1 MTNVTSLSFDR
12 GGQCDSRRLH
22 LREIVADVDAPLET
36 VGQDLRAAR
45 QRKGEDLAS
54 VSRGLKI
61 QKDHLNALEESQ
73 FDLLPGRAYALGFLR
88 SYARY
93 LGLNATELVER
104 YKTEIAGFEEPE
116 ENEVYAACDVEAKY
130 PQGSIVFVA
139 LLLIA
144 IAYGGYYL
152 QASAN
157 QMLSER
163 ETEIPD
169 RLEAVVAEPVER
181 APAVQ
186 VASVVPAAAT
196 QPLSPEPAASEPGR
210 AEVATAETVSAGES
224 LSAEL
229 PVGQVYGTRN
239 LNSRLSLRIH
249 EATRVRVV
257 GADDTLFI
265 NRTLSRG
272 DVYQTPNV
280 EGMTLSTANSEAVE
294 LVLDGNS
301 LGFLDTSGGAAD
313 AVSLNPRDI
322 VERAQQTAE

>member
-12 GGQCDSRRLH
+12 GSQSEGRRLH
-22 LREIVADVDAPLET
+22 LREIVPDVDAPLET
-36 VGQDLRAAR
+36 VGLDLRAAR

-54 VSRGLKI
+54 VSCSLKI

-73 FDLLPGRAYALGFLR
+73 FDLLPGRAYAVGFVR

-93 LGLNATELVER
+93 LGLDAAELVER
-104 YKTEIAGFEEPE
+104 YKAEIAGFDEGDEK
-116 ENEVYAACDVEAKY
+116 EVCVTPDIERKY
-130 PQGSIVFVA
+130 PQGTIAFVA

-163 ETEIPD
+163 ETGIPE
-169 RLEAVVAEPVER
+169 RLEAVVAEPPVVEPTGR
-181 APAVQ
+181 IASVAPAVERPP
-186 VASVVPAAAT
+186 VGRLPASV
-196 QPLSPEPAASEPGR
+196 EPRRAESETAAS
-210 AEVATAETVSAGES
+210 V
-224 LSAEL
+224 SAEL
-229 PVGQVYGTRN
+229 PVGQIYGTRN

-265 NRTLSRG
+265 NRNLGPG
-272 DVYQTPNV
+272 DIYQTPNV
-280 EGMTLSTANSEAVE
+280 EGMTISTANSGAVE
-294 LVLDGNS
+294 LVLDGTS
-301 LGFLDTSGGAAD
+301 LGFLDSGGGAAD
-313 AVSLNPRDI
+313 ALSLNPQDI
-322 VERAQQTAE
+322 VERARQAAD

>member
-12 GGQCDSRRLH
+12 GGQLESRRLH
-22 LREIVADVDAPLET
+22 LREIAADVDAPLET
-36 VGQDLRAAR
+36 IGQDLRAAR

-54 VSRGLKI
+54 VSCALKI
-61 QKDHLNALEESQ
+61 RKDHLNALEESQ
-73 FDLLPGRAYALGFLR
+73 FDLLPGRAYAVGFVR

-93 LGLNATELVER
+93 LGLNAAELVER
-104 YKTEIAGFEEPE
+104 YKTEIAGFEEPS
-116 ENEVYAACDVEAKY
+116 ENEVYVAREVEPKY

-163 ETEIPD
+163 ETGIPD
-169 RLEAVVAEPVER
+169 RLEAVVVEPIEEEATR
-181 APAVQ
+181 Q
-186 VASVVPAAAT
+186 VASVVPAAVTAAAA
-196 QPLSPEPAASEPGR
+196 QPRSPEPASSRPGGD
-210 AEVATAETVSAGES
+210 ETEAAARVST
-224 LSAEL
+224 EL
-229 PVGQVYGTRN
+229 PEGQVYGTRN

-265 NRTLSRG
+265 NRTLSPG

-280 EGMTLSTANSEAVE
+280 EGMTISTANSKAVE
-294 LVLDGNS
+294 LVLDGAS
-301 LGFLDTSGGAAD
+301 LGFLDSSGGPAD
-313 AVSLNPRDI
+313 AVSLDPQDI
-322 VERAQQTAE
+322 VQRAEQAVD